1 MEELVKSVQKKYV
14 DDIVNKYPIHRFFV
28 LFIVII
34 DVHLTFNVK
43 TESVYTTLSEM
54 KVNYLID
61 VKSGLLSQV
70 SIVQLILSCFLTFV
84 IIAKLNSYF
93 SEFFFKVLS
102 SSQNFDSYTKEISE
116 RVNRSKSDDLLHN
129 YYYSKDISKSLNEA
143 RAKLNSAIGSCE
155 VLLSL
160 AILPFAG
167 VGNFLFKDYAIVFFF
182 VVCIFYLNWWAF
194 NFYISKFIPYYFTER
209 LLLGLSA
216 NFGDK

>member
-93 SEFFFKVLS
+93 SEFF
-102 SSQNFDSYTKEISE
+102 
-116 RVNRSKSDDLLHN
+116 SKCYHLVKILIAIQKK
-129 YYYSKDISKSLNEA
+129 YLNE
-143 RAKLNSAIGSCE
+143 LIG
-155 VLLSL
+155 
-160 AILPFAG
+160 ANPMI
-167 VGNFLFKDYAIVFFF
+167 Y
-182 VVCIFYLNWWAF
+182 
-194 NFYISKFIPYYFTER
+194 YITITTLKTYR
-209 LLLGLSA
+209 
-216 NFGDK
+216 NH